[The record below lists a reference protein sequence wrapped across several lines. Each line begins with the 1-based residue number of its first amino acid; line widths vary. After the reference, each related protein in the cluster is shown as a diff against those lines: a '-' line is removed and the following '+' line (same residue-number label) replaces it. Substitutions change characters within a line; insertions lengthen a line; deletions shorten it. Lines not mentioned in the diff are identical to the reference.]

1 MCIKHI
7 KITQQLLKLPVKRR
21 KAASWILDYSAYCPL
36 SAWSPFRLHSCDRYP
51 FLKYGRW
58 TFLIRPIPARAVFLN
73 QFSHR
78 FSAGLSD
85 KQLLQPSVDALELG
99 SDRELQRSLSR
110 WARHYTAW
118 WIWVPFRHIEKDVR
132 SRLHSRDLLLLL
144 PSCWVHSM
152 CFCSVR
158 SKRNRRGPVIEADGM
173 LKMFHCPYEGCSQVY
188 VAISSFQV
196 KQHSHFA
203 FQLCLFYLKTTLT
216 ACLVHL
222 PLSVESCQPRSQE
235 REDQSLPPSRLWE
248 KVLPVKPPA
257 SPYDYPF
264 RWAHKGT
271 LVMSESRRRQPPNVT
286 ESFYRCQRF
295 HLWDVREI
303 LQAQESPGGS
313 PADPHRRNTAPVS
326 Y

>member
-1 MCIKHI
+1 
-7 KITQQLLKLPVKRR
+7 
-21 KAASWILDYSAYCPL
+21 
-36 SAWSPFRLHSCDRYP
+36 
-51 FLKYGRW
+51 
-58 TFLIRPIPARAVFLN
+58 
-73 QFSHR
+73 
-78 FSAGLSD
+78 
-85 KQLLQPSVDALELG
+85 
-99 SDRELQRSLSR
+99 
-110 WARHYTAW
+110 
-118 WIWVPFRHIEKDVR
+118 
-132 SRLHSRDLLLLL
+132 
-144 PSCWVHSM
+144 M

-235 REDQSLPPSRLWE
+235 REDQSLPPPRLWE

-264 RWAHKGT
+264 RWAHAGT

-286 ESFYRCQRF
+286 ESFCRCQRF
-295 HLWDVREI
+295 HL
-303 LQAQESPGGS
+303 
-313 PADPHRRNTAPVS
+313 
-326 Y
+326 